1 MTEKWET
8 ICCYVC
14 VDIISL
20 LSLLPRL
27 KDRVVS
33 QAVKQWTVLC
43 HAKSKSSKKVR
54 RGEEEFLR
62 PHPSPPVNPPSP
74 LLSFLLASL

>member
-14 VDIISL
+14 VDVISL

-33 QAVKQWTVLC
+33 QAVKQWSATRSQR
-43 HAKSKSSKKVR
+43 AGKK
-54 RGEEEFLR
+54 
-62 PHPSPPVNPPSP
+62 
-74 LLSFLLASL
+74 